1 MENSR
6 QAQHQPPAGLA
17 VGDIYYV
24 LFRHKW
30 KIIIL
35 SLAGIVAAAAFYRLN
50 PPPYQSQAEL
60 LIKYVPEAGTLPLA
74 GGEQKMFVPDS
85 QGAGIINSE
94 IRILTSL
101 DVAKQAVT
109 NIGAAKILAK
119 ISGGDNLDSAAA
131 LIARNLKAEPADAQS
146 GVIIVTFTHPDL
158 QIVQPVL
165 QEVINDYKEKHIEI
179 HSPGG
184 QYDDA
189 IRREGADLRSRLLD
203 TEQQIA
209 NLKESAHIVSTM
221 DDARKDLAG
230 QISTIQGSIRE
241 IRIELVGY
249 EAAMKQAGD
258 IPAEKPEATNAPTPV
273 PLDQVDAY
281 NSICT
286 TVELLRK
293 KQQDYLLQ
301 GFTRSSLPV
310 SEVNERLASTLKA
323 KEELE
328 RKWPQVAGLRAAA
341 VVVPGGQPG
350 AAPAD
355 PRAQVANIASLQDK
369 LKAWEAEL
377 DQLQTQSTN
386 LNKLAPTIA
395 ELERQKAILQI
406 NSETIATKMEASLIE
421 SAIDP
426 GKTPNIKMVQ
436 DPSPPLQDWKKIR
449 KMTAM
454 LALGGVLA
462 GLGWAFLIELVL
474 DRSLRRPTE
483 IEARLKV
490 PLLLSIPDV
499 RRNSHRQLAGAGER
513 RQLRLNDAAK
523 SGEARLPATGG
534 GPNGNLEVVSLEQ
547 NPALQPFCEA
557 LRDRLIVYF
566 EVRNLTHKPKLL
578 AVTSSGHGAG
588 VSSIA
593 AGLAH
598 SLSETGDGNVLLVDM
613 NVEQGAA
620 QQFYKGKPGCG
631 LDTALTADTKQNALV
646 QEHLY
651 VVNGNANSSE
661 LPRILPK
668 RFSALVPKLK
678 ASDYDYII
686 FDMPPVNQT
695 SLTSRLA
702 RFMDMT
708 LLVVESEKSNR
719 EVVQQANKWLA
730 ESGATVGAVL
740 NKTRQYV
747 PERLHQEF
755 LDDK

>member
-249 EAAMKQAGD
+249 EAAMKQPGD

-668 RFSALVPKLK
+668 RFCRPGAQ
-678 ASDYDYII
+678 A
-686 FDMPPVNQT
+686 QGQ
-695 SLTSRLA
+695 RL
-702 RFMDMT
+702 
-708 LLVVESEKSNR
+708 
-719 EVVQQANKWLA
+719 
-730 ESGATVGAVL
+730 
-740 NKTRQYV
+740 
-747 PERLHQEF
+747 RLHHF
-755 LDDK
+755 